1 MDDILE
7 IGYLLPT
14 VRTIKWNSFDK
25 ISAFEPVLHNG
36 RIQRFGIPTSGEA
49 VACLGPICAEV
60 VCEGPDACEFISRIT
75 SLTPQRRKRA
85 STWLHS
91 RAQWQN
97 QVSFDLFKH
106 DDNRVSLLCAP
117 EEHDTLLNAL
127 EMYRFA
133 EALSLSTGP
142 HQYYMVVLDREHDP
156 LNTIEAQITLNGWR
170 SNPSLQIRVYRQ
182 EHFVQVLE
190 TVLSKG
196 GRIDGIEAFEK
207 LRIRLGIGN
216 WLAEFTNGVTP
227 LDVNALAGIVQQKDV
242 TLDKRSSSEPLR

>member
-1 MDDILE
+1 M
-7 IGYLLPT
+7 
-14 VRTIKWNSFDK
+14 
-25 ISAFEPVLHNG
+25 
-36 RIQRFGIPTSGEA
+36 
-49 VACLGPICAEV
+49 
-60 VCEGPDACEFISRIT
+60 CEGPDACEFISRIT
-75 SLTPQRRKRA
+75 SLTPQRLEKGEHRLGFILEHNGKIK
-85 STWLHS
+85 
-91 RAQWQN
+91 
-97 QVSFDLFKH
+97 VSFDLFKH

-127 EMYRFA
+127 EMYHFA

-207 LRIRLGIGN
+207 LRIGLGIGN
-216 WLAEFTNGVTP
+216 WLTEFTNGVTP
-227 LDVNALAGIVQQKDV
+227 LDVNALAGIVQQKGCYPGQEV
-242 TLDKRSSSEPLR
+242 IERTIAIGRPARKLVMVLGPILDPGGEILDAEGQVVG